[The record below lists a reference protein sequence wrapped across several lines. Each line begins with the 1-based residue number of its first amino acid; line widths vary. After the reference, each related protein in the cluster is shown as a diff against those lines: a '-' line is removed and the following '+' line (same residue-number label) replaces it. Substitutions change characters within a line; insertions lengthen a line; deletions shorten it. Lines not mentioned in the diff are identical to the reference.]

1 MRNLERL
8 VPLAAALLIACGG
21 DDDDDNPV
29 GSGGGG
35 GGETI
40 EIPTAYVFDSRFTE
54 GESSV
59 AYSGQVVRNLLL
71 QDLKIF
77 IDNLGK
83 DGASSA
89 SVQDMLDLYAYD
101 DGYDLESLT
110 TAGSM
115 PVVESRYSSISTGKN
130 LNGKISGD
138 VVIGYGKTADE
149 LVRGWFEIIAGNSQD
164 GDKLGTPAVYTDENG
179 VDLTQMIN
187 KVLIGAVPYYQATG
201 VYLAGLLDRGNGEPH
216 SEGKAYSSMEH
227 GWDEAF
233 GYFGAARDYARYTD
247 EQLAGSVGDYTFD
260 SNGDGSI
267 DFNSEYNF
275 GLSRNAGKRDKGGAG
290 VDFTG
295 DIFAAF
301 LAGRTLIVNQ
311 GSAGRNLRPAR
322 SSGQRHGEGHRG
334 NGGALHQRHPGRHG
348 GPGNGGREPRQPQQ
362 ALGGDEGV
370 HRRPSVQSLRP
381 DQPQPVGGAAR
392 HHGAG
397 ALVRCPGI
405 GRVRRDRAQLRAR
418 QGDLPGSLRF
428 LRRQHG
434 QLVRGRF
441 LKQPLPSGAR
451 LRTRRSGSVPTAAF
465 LCLPGNMD
473 PVRQPAVPG
482 PLP

>member
-8 VPLAAALLIACGG
+8 VLLAAPLLIACGG

-35 GGETI
+35 QTI
-40 EIPTAYVFDSRFTE
+40 ETPTAYVFDSRFTD

-83 DGASSA
+83 DGAAPA
-89 SVQDMLDLYAYD
+89 SVQDMLNLYAYD

-115 PVVESRYSSISTGKN
+115 PVVENRYSSISTGKN
-130 LNGKISGD
+130 LNGKISD
-138 VVIGYGKTADE
+138 EVVIGYGITADE
-149 LVRGWFEIIAGNSQD
+149 LVRGWFEVIAGNSQD

-201 VYLAGLLDRGNGEPH
+201 VYLAGLLDRDNGEPH

-227 GWDEAF
+227 AWDEAF

-290 VDFTG
+290 VDLTG

-311 GSAGRNLRPAR
+311 GSAAEISAR
-322 SSGQRHGEGHRG
+322 REAAA
-334 NGGALHQRHPGRHG
+334 NGMEKVIAATAVHYINDTL
-348 GPGNGGREPRQPQQ
+348 
-362 ALGGDEGV
+362 ADMADLGTGDENLVNLNKHWAEMKGFTV
-370 HRRPSVQSLRP
+370 
-381 DQPQPVGGAAR
+381 
-392 HHGAG
+392 
-397 ALVRCPGI
+397 ALQYNPFALI
-405 GRVRRDRAQLRAR
+405 GRGQLEELHGIMGQAPSY
-418 QGDLPGSLRF
+418 DAPGSDAYDET
-428 LRRQHG
+428 
-434 QLVRGRF
+434 VRNYGRAKEIF
-441 LKQPLPSGAR
+441 QGVYGFSD
-451 LRTRRSGSVPTAAF
+451 
-465 LCLPGNMD
+465 GNM
-473 PVRQPAVPG
+473 ANW
-482 PLP
+482 